1 MTTGNQILIIIPMR
15 TSHLKILKLVVGTQN
30 MNKMMK
36 VLKQRKK
43 AVAKKRRAL
52 LKKENKNSQ
61 KIQKITRDT
70 IKASTYLEE
79 STKFEKNHQE
89 SVSKTQSQKKMKMIL
104 KIDKIK
110 QKVKH
115 PLQNDLKSRRQTNV
129 LIVGKEIELKKNL
142 MKVQKNNW

>member
-61 KIQKITRDT
+61 KITRDT

-89 SVSKTQSQKKMKMIL
+89 SVSKTQSQKRMKMIL

-115 PLQNDLKSRRQTNV
+115 PLQNDLKSRRRTNV

>member
-61 KIQKITRDT
+61 KITRDT

-89 SVSKTQSQKKMKMIL
+89 SVSKTQSQKRMKMIL

-115 PLQNDLKSRRQTNV
+115 PLQNDLKSRRRTNV
-129 LIVGKEIELKKNL
+129 LLVGKEIELKKNL

>member
-61 KIQKITRDT
+61 KITRDT

-115 PLQNDLKSRRQTNV
+115 PLQNDLKSRRRTNV
-129 LIVGKEIELKKNL
+129 LLVGKEIELKKNL